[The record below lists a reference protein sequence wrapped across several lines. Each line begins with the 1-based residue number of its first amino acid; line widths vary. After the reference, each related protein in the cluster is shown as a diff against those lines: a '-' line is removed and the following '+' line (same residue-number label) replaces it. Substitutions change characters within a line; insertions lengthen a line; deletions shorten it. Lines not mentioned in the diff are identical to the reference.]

1 MANPNILNS
10 TSVKYHSLDVII
22 DKQLFTPSSSLTS
35 DYQTKNIVLRNN
47 TNSGKVFKI
56 TRIAIGNQQV
66 SNLTNSRIRTF
77 TLTYITD
84 YTDSSIGDTAYY
96 SSTAAPLYGEARITF
111 IREQDIT
118 SSKDINTVSVLPSTS
133 STSLFQN
140 SDHFY
145 LKEGAAL
152 ECYASASG
160 YSSSA
165 LATAEYYRGRARIFI
180 DYEEYEA

>member
-22 DKQLFTPSSSLTS
+22 DKQLFTLSSLTS
-35 DYQTKNIVLRNN
+35 DYQTKNIVSRNN

-66 SNLTNSRIRTF
+66 SNFSPIVASELLP
-77 TLTYITD
+77 LTYITD

-96 SSTAAPLYGEARITF
+96 SSTAAPLYGEFFRITF

-140 SDHFY
+140 SDQFY
-145 LKEGAAL
+145 LKEG
-152 ECYASASG
+152 C
-160 YSSSA
+160 
-165 LATAEYYRGRARIFI
+165 T
-180 DYEEYEA
+180 